1 MATLSD
7 VATMAGVSVS
17 AVSRVLTGAADARVS
32 EATRKRINDAARELD
47 YRPNYAARALK
58 FSRTNVVALVVPD
71 LTNAIVSELMRGVEH
86 EGYDRKYM
94 VLLARAESEL
104 EEYALPRLIGEGR
117 IDGALVQAADA
128 MGPDEL
134 SEQIDSRLPVVYV
147 NSNHPEDG
155 GFVDLEDEKGTRIA
169 TRHLIGLGHKR
180 IAFVGGLPSS
190 VTGRRRLTGFRAE
203 MESAR
208 LPVDEGLVTDLGYE
222 LVVGR
227 AAVAQLLEQPE
238 RPTAIVVANINAAF
252 GVLLELRS
260 RGVSVPHDVSVVAM
274 HDAWTADNTWP
285 PLTTVKMPRYE
296 LGRAAMAALYD
307 RIRNGTVPQ
316 LVVSEPAPQ
325 LIIRESTTAPRL

>member
-7 VATMAGVSVS
+7 VASMAGVSVS

-32 EATRKRINDAARELD
+32 EATRKRIHDAARELN

-71 LTNAIVSELMRGVEH
+71 LTNAIVSELMRGVED
-86 EGYDRKYM
+86 EGYERRYM
-94 VLLARAESEL
+94 VMLARAESEL

-128 MGPDEL
+128 MLPAEL
-134 SEQIDSRLPVVYV
+134 SEQIDSGLPVVYV

-155 GFVDLEDEKGTRIA
+155 GFVDLQDALGARIA

-180 IAFVGGLPSS
+180 IAFVGGLASS
-190 VTGRRRLTGFRAE
+190 VTGRRRVAGFRDE
-203 MESAR
+203 MASAR
-208 LPVDEGLVTDLGYE
+208 LPVDDALVTDLGYE

-227 AAVAQLLEQPE
+227 AAVEQLLQQEV
-238 RPTAIVVANINAAF
+238 RPTGIVVANINAAF

-260 RGVSVPHDVSVVAM
+260 RGVSVPHDISIVAM

-307 RIRNGTVPQ
+307 RIHDGTVPQ
-316 LVVSEPAPQ
+316 LVVTDPPPR
-325 LIIRESTTAPRL
+325 LIIRESTVSPRP